1 MAPTPN
7 SALLAAHLREDPA
20 DLLALLPAA
29 RRAAAGGPGGG
40 EATLDSGI
48 ARAAYR
54 TLRAAKTAGRS
65 RRALHRT
72 APPAA
77 GVRYSAGRGLRQRR
91 GGCVPQ
97 RGVRARMASGASVGH
112 VGMRGCCPPHW
123 VICWPTRCSMAASGP
138 QYPCVRRG
146 AGKRCFSPVA
156 DNGPGCAPSAG
167 DRGLGLGLEV
177 ARRYARAYGG
187 RLLAGSA
194 PERGARV
201 PLCLPLWPARRRP
214 SVPDYMADRFV
225 RCTCS
230 LRLCAICR
238 CDRPPAGM
246 LRPGAGGGLFLSAR
260 RTSCSAPSA
269 SSCASSSCSA
279 CPSASASVRTPWP
292 DRLSFSPSS
301 HSTAAKPTL

>member
-7 SALLAAHLREDPA
+7 SALLAAHLREDTA

-40 EATLDSGI
+40 EATLDGI

-54 TLRAAKTAGRS
+54 TLRTAENLAAHA
-65 RRALHRT
+65 ALCT
-72 APPAA
+72 APPHPQPVCVTALAAAYVSGAA
-77 GVRYSAGRGLRQRR
+77 GVCRSAVFVPEWPRAPLWAMGDARLFAAALGNLLANAVQYGGERPAISVRAARR
-91 GGCVPQ
+91 GE
-97 RGVRARMASGASVGH
+97 
-112 VGMRGCCPPHW
+112 
-123 VICWPTRCSMAASGP
+123 TLLLT
-138 QYPCVRRG
+138 
-146 AGKRCFSPVA
+146 VA

-167 DRGLGLGLEV
+167 DRGLGTALCPRLRRPPAGRQRAG
-177 ARRYARAYGG
+177 ARRV
-187 RLLAGSA
+187 LF
-194 PERGARV
+194 PV
-201 PLCLPLWPARRRP
+201 PAAVPARRRP
-214 SVPDYMADRFV
+214 QRARLYGRPLQSAVRAACACVRSAVVTVRPPECSVPAREAV
-225 RCTCS
+225 S
-230 LRLCAICR
+230 
-238 CDRPPAGM
+238 
-246 LRPGAGGGLFLSAR
+246 FLSAR